1 MIRARFE
8 EYAARCD
15 MLPEG
20 SRVLCA
26 CSGGADSTA
35 LLHLLCHTPGLT
47 VAAAHYNHALRGAD
61 ADRDERFVRQ
71 LCQRLGVELFCGRG
85 DVAAYASQH
94 HLGVEEAA
102 RKLRYAFL
110 EETADRYGFDR
121 IATAHHAEDNAE
133 TILWNLVRGS
143 GTRGLSGI
151 PPVRGKII
159 RPLLNVTR
167 PQIEAYLRENG
178 LSCVFDSS
186 NRADDNPRNRIR
198 HHVLPL
204 LMAENPSAMEH
215 IAAAAESL
223 RSDDAY
229 LSALAQTFITDHLQD
244 GALPIPE
251 LLALPEPVGARVLRS
266 LCGSVQRKHIEAVY
280 ALCRSGKAHAE
291 AHLPGQQ
298 VRKEYGRLCFSSTPE
313 TADFRREIPFGT
325 TDLPE
330 FSLHILREPARIFDE
345 IHNSFNTF
353 FFKNDSIR
361 GKIFVGCGRGSDSI
375 RLSGRGCT
383 KTLKKLFQEA
393 KLPPAQRRATPV
405 LYDDDGVIAVFG
417 FGIAERCAARP
428 GDPAERIEFL
438 PEDAEK
444 EK

>member
-1 MIRARFE
+1 MIARFRE
-8 EYAARCD
+8 TAARYG
-15 MLPEG
+15 MLPTG
-20 SRVLCA
+20 AKVLCA

-35 LLHLLCHTPGLT
+35 LLHLLCHTEGVT
-47 VAAAHYNHALRGAD
+47 VVCAHFNHQLRGAES
-61 ADRDERFVRQ
+61 DRDEAWVRA
-71 LCQRLGVELFCGRG
+71 LCEKLGVPCVCESA
-85 DVAAYASQH
+85 DVAGYAAAKRMG
-94 HLGVEEAA
+94 LEEAA
-102 RKLRYAFL
+102 RTLRYAFL
-110 EETADRYGFDR
+110 ERTAAERGCDR

-143 GTRGLSGI
+143 GARGLSGI
-151 PPVRGKII
+151 PPVRGRII
-159 RPLLNVTR
+159 RPMLNVTR

-204 LMAENPSAMEH
+204 LLAENPSAMEH
-215 IAAAAESL
+215 ISAAAESL
-223 RSDDAY
+223 RTDDAY

-353 FFKNDSIR
+353 FFKSDSIR
-361 GKIFVGCGRGSDSI
+361 GRIFVGCGRGGEEI
-375 RLSGRGCT
+375 RLLGRGCT

-393 KLPPAQRRATPV
+393 KLPLAQRKATPV
-405 LYDDDGVIAVFG
+405 LYDGDGVIAVYG
-417 FGIAERCAARP
+417 FGIAERCAAAP
-428 GDPAERIEFL
+428 GEMTERVEITADDRET
-438 PEDAEK
+438 EM
-444 EK
+444 